1 MSISNSTTYAE
12 DELRADFK
20 EAMAHMCA
28 PVTVVT
34 TMDGDRPHGTTV
46 SAVMSLSFEPLLIA
60 VAMATTSESLSAITR
75 AGNFGINVL
84 EAQQHCLAAR
94 FATKGDDKFTGTLW
108 HQHNSLPRLDEAAI
122 WLSCQVDQIL
132 PGGDHAILVGAV
144 TGVDTDP
151 TAAPLTYQGRR
162 FGTHAPH

>member
-1 MSISNSTTYAE
+1 MSTPNSTTHAPV
-12 DELRADFK
+12 DLRADFK

-60 VAMATTSESLSAITR
+60 VAMATTSEGLSAITR
-75 AGNFGINVL
+75 AGKFGVNVL
-84 EAQQHCLAAR
+84 AAQQHYVATG
-94 FATKGDDKFTGTLW
+94 FATKGEDKFAGTLW
-108 HQHNSLPRLDEAAI
+108 HQHDSIPRLDGSAI

-132 PGGDHAILVGAV
+132 PGGDHAILIGAV
-144 TGVDTDP
+144 TCVDIDP
-151 TAAPLTYQGRR
+151 SAAPLTYHGRR
-162 FGTHAPH
+162 FGTHTPH